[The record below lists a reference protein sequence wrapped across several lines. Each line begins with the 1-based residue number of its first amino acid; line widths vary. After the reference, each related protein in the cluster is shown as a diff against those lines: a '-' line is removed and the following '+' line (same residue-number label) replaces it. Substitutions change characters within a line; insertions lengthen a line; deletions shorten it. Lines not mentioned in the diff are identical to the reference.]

1 MGKLKKLK
9 TVCVVTIILV
19 SFLYSVPQLMP
30 QVKADQ
36 GSAKVYILKL
46 NDVGAWW
53 VDNMSDAVEG
63 AIEACTPKERHDNI
77 PRAHPKCGETAPYYD
92 ISYQVVTDWS
102 TYVDI
107 IQYEV
112 GVIIVNTHGE
122 ILPVPSGYS
131 NTDWVDAIAD
141 AMITRSV
148 KWAHMAGYPFYYV
161 WYQGDSE
168 KSLWGVNGF
177 KALMN
182 HIGLYNVQLPI
193 DTLPSYPTDLTD
205 SADQILSK
213 KS

>member
-1 MGKLKKLK
+1 MGQLKKLK

-46 NDVGAWW
+46 DAVGAWW

-161 WYQGDSE
+161 WHQGDSE
-168 KSLWGVNGF
+168 KSFWGVNGF

-193 DTLPSYPTDLTD
+193 DTLPT
-205 SADQILSK
+205 
-213 KS
+213 